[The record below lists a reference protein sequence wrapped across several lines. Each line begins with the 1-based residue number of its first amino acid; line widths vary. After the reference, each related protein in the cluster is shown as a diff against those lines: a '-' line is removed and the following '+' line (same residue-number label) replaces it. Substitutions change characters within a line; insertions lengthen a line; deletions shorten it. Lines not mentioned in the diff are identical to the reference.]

1 MSKGSKR
8 VQKEYREL
16 HENPPQDMKVNLVH
30 DDDLYKW
37 LITLVGPEDSPYA
50 GGNFKLHVTLPT
62 EYPFK
67 PPQINWQTKIYHP
80 NVTNDEQG
88 SMCLG
93 LLRPGEWKPNS
104 TLSAALEYVR
114 QLLVEP
120 NPDDPVEQAIAR
132 QYTEERKE
140 FNKQAKKWTKEYAK

>member
-1 MSKGSKR
+1 
-8 VQKEYREL
+8 
-16 HENPPQDMKVNLVH
+16 
-30 DDDLYKW
+30 
-37 LITLVGPEDSPYA
+37 
-50 GGNFKLHVTLPT
+50 
-62 EYPFK
+62 
-67 PPQINWQTKIYHP
+67 
-80 NVTNDEQG
+80 
-88 SMCLG
+88 MCLG